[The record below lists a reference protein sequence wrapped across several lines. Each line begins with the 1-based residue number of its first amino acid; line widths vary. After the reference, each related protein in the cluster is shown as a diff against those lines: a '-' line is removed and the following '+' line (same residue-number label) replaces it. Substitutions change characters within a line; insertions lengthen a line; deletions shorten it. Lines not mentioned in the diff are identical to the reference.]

1 MFIILYSNGF
11 GGIEFE
17 GGVDMYSLLDVEK
30 RTIEEALWVIGNDAT
45 IRQTAKE
52 LCVSKST
59 VGNDL
64 LHRLPK
70 ISIVLSDQVAT
81 IMRKHWIEKGRKR

>member
-1 MFIILYSNGF
+1 MYSS
-11 GGIEFE
+11 EFSGVE
-17 GGVDMYSLLDVEK
+17 FDGGVDVYSLSDIEK
-30 RTIEEALWVIGNDAT
+30 RTISEAQWVIDNKAT

-52 LCVSKST
+52 ICVSKST
-59 VGNDL
+59 VGYDL

>member
-1 MFIILYSNGF
+1 MFIILYSSELSC
-11 GGIEFE
+11 IEFDY
-17 GGVDMYSLLDVEK
+17 GVDMYSLSDVEK
-30 RTIEEALWVIGNDAT
+30 RTIEEALWVIDNKAT
-45 IRQTAKE
+45 VRQTAKE

-70 ISIVLSDQVAT
+70 LSIVLSDQVAT

>member
-1 MFIILYSNGF
+1 MFIILYSS
-11 GGIEFE
+11 EFSGVE
-17 GGVDMYSLLDVEK
+17 FDYGVDIYSLSDIEK
-30 RTIEEALWVIGNDAT
+30 RTIQEALWVIDNNAT

-59 VGNDL
+59 VSNDL

-70 ISIVLSDQVAT
+70 LSIVLSDQVAT
-81 IMRKHWIEKGRKR
+81 IMRKHWKEKGRKR